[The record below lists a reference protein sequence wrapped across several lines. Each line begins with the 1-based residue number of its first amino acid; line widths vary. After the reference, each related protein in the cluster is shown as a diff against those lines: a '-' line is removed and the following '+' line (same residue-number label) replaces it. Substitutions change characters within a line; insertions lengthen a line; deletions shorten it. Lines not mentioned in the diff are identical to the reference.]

1 MSKTSGIKFDANA
14 LLVGKREV
22 AEHLDAQLAGQ
33 LNRLPLERFCSR
45 GGWPL
50 DVALRRVELVY
61 EDTAKL
67 EALLYVSFT
76 ETGAACCS
84 GDVFEHQ
91 HFEELFLRIDKGDGG
106 GSFPVTG

>member
-1 MSKTSGIKFDANA
+1 MDNASGVKFDGGAFCA
-14 LLVGKREV
+14 EPRSVGKVLE
-22 AEHLDAQLAGQ
+22 AQLAGQ
-33 LNRLPLERFCSR
+33 LDKLPLERFCVR

-50 DVALRRVELVY
+50 KTVISRIEFVN
-61 EDTAKL
+61 EDATRL

-91 HFEELFLRIDKGDGG
+91 HFEELLLRIDKTDWS
-106 GSFPVTG
+106 GSFPVAG